1 MAKKASPAKGKASKI
16 KEAAVSVFTAAAEGR
31 QANTLSQP
39 ATRERTAKPT
49 TKRPTKEEKPAP
61 AAAAVRE
68 ASPELQAEPQE
79 KAKEIFSAINP
90 AAFFK
95 GYEGLWKHSVLL
107 KDLYK
112 SGVLMLQGF
121 MKAPLAPAAETWG
134 KALTPAVFD
143 PAGAFKAWESAWQG
157 NAAAGEAWEYL
168 TDMIQRSLLFWD
180 VMRRRGDNFLEH
192 VKEGEPPVLQ
202 FRYETLID
210 GRTLENPVNY
220 ALLKIIPEEGMTVD
234 PRKRPFVIVDPR
246 AGHGP
251 GIGGSKH
258 DSQVG
263 VALQAGH
270 PVYFVMFFPKPEPG
284 QTLVDVGRA
293 EALFLKEV
301 IRRHPEADRPCV
313 MGNCQAGWAVASLA
327 AMEPDLMGAIILN
340 GAPMSYWA
348 GNKNK
353 NPMRYSGGL
362 LGGKW
367 LTTMSCD
374 LGNGK
379 FDGAY
384 LVSNF
389 ENLNPA
395 NTFFRK
401 EYNLYANIDQEAER
415 YLNFEKWWSGYFLM
429 NAEEIDGIVT
439 NLFIGNR
446 LAKGGV
452 VLPGGGRVDLRNIKC
467 PLVVFASQGDNITP
481 PQQALNWIV
490 DVYGSDEAILKEGQT
505 IVYTLHPDVGH
516 LGIFVGASIAKKQ
529 HQEFV
534 NTLEMID
541 GLPPGLYEMI
551 IEKKNPFTEYAELIP
566 GDYVARFEMR
576 KIADI
581 KAMNDSRREEDYF
594 SSVAEVSDF
603 NDELYRNFLRP
614 LVRFLTTEQSA
625 EILRW
630 LNPSRMK
637 YYLFSERFN
646 PAMTL
651 FRFWAEW
658 VRKNR
663 RAVRADNYFVSVER
677 DMAQTIEDVLDT
689 YRELRDDVYRNLFK
703 TIYGP
708 LGLANLFPGKQAQV
722 LEQEN
727 MEREA
732 AVHRKVE
739 ELKGRMDQGG
749 FIEALIRLVMAAMIH
764 IGMIDYR
771 SSLIAKKLK
780 ERRPPKVNLSREE
793 WRGMIRDQYFMLV
806 IDEDRAIASLAKL
819 LPSREER
826 EQCLAM
832 MMEIMMISDAR
843 IDPHSRLAVKI
854 AKALDLKIPSR

>member
-1 MAKKASPAKGKASKI
+1 MARKASPEKGKATRI
-16 KEAAVSVFTAAAEGR
+16 KAAAASVFTPDGKGMAPDSKAPPEPKAEKIK
-31 QANTLSQP
+31 P
-39 ATRERTAKPT
+39 ATREQ
-49 TKRPTKEEKPAP
+49 EKSAP
-61 AAAAVRE
+61 AGVAVQTGPDPAASAAGER
-68 ASPELQAEPQE
+68 E
-79 KAKEIFSAINP
+79 KAKKPF
-90 AAFFK
+90 AAFAPASFLK
-95 GYEGLWKHSVLL
+95 GWENLWKDNILL
-107 KDLYK
+107 KDLIK
-112 SGVLMLQGF
+112 TGTF
-121 MKAPLAPAAETWG
+121 MFPEAMQSPFSPPAAAPWG
-134 KALTPAVFD
+134 KCLAGFD
-143 PAGAFKAWESAWQG
+143 PAALFKSMEAAWQG
-157 NAAAGEAWEYL
+157 NAALKDAWEYL
-168 TDMIQRSLLFWD
+168 EDTIQRSILFWD

-210 GRTLENPVNY
+210 GRKLENPVNY
-220 ALLKIIPEEGMTVD
+220 ALLKIIPEAGMTID

-263 VALQAGH
+263 VALEAGH
-270 PVYFVMFFPKPEPG
+270 PVYFVMFFPRPEPG
-284 QTLVDVGRA
+284 QTLRDVGQA

-301 IRRHPEADRPCV
+301 IRRHPEAERPCV
-313 MGNCQAGWAVASLA
+313 IGNCQAGWAVASLA
-327 AMEPDLMGAIILN
+327 AMEPDLMGTIILN

-353 NPMRYSGGL
+353 NPMRYTGGL

-367 LTTMSCD
+367 LTTMTCD

-384 LVSNF
+384 LVANF

-395 NTFFRK
+395 NTYFRK
-401 EYNLYANIDQEAER
+401 EYNLYANIDKEAER
-415 YLNFEKWWSGYFLM
+415 YLNFEKWWSGFFLM

-452 VLPGGGRVDLRNIKC
+452 VLPDGRRIDLRNIKC
-467 PLVVFASQGDNITP
+467 PIVIFASQGDNITP

-505 IVYTLHPDVGH
+505 IVYTLHDNVGH
-516 LGIFVGASIAKKQ
+516 LGIFVGGSIAKKQ

-551 IEKKNPFTEYAELIP
+551 IEKKSPFTEHAELIP
-566 GDYVARFEMR
+566 GEYVARFEMR

-581 KAMNDSRREEDYF
+581 MAMNDSRRDEDYF
-594 SSVAEVSDF
+594 SSVAEVSEY
-603 NDELYRNFLRP
+603 NDRLYRQFLSP
-614 LVRFLTTEQSA
+614 LVRLLTTEQSA

-651 FRFWAEW
+651 FRIWAER

-663 RAVRADNYFVSVER
+663 RIVREDNYFAAVER
-677 DMAQTIEDVLDT
+677 DTAQTIEDALDA
-689 YRELRDDVYRNLFK
+689 YRELRDDIYRNIFK
-703 TIYGP
+703 AMYGP
-708 LGLANLFPGKQAQV
+708 LGLANLFPGKQASIM
-722 LEQEN
+722 EKEN
-727 MEREA
+727 AAQEA
-732 AVHRKVE
+732 AIRAKVA
-739 ELKGRMDQGG
+739 ELQDRMEQGG
-749 FIEALIRLVMAAMIH
+749 FQEALIRLVMAAMIH
-764 IGMIDYR
+764 LGMIDYR
-771 SSLIAKKLK
+771 SSLIAKRLAAQHPEAKA
-780 ERRPPKVNLSREE
+780 NAAA
-793 WRGMIRDQYFMLV
+793 WRAMIRDQYFMLL

-819 LPSREER
+819 LPTREER
-826 EQCLAM
+826 ERCVAM
-832 MMEIMMISDAR
+832 MMEVMMISDAR
-843 IDPHSRLAVKI
+843 IDPRSRLAVKV
-854 AKALDLKIPSR
+854 AKALDLKLT

>member
-1 MAKKASPAKGKASKI
+1 MARKERPVKGKTVMIKEAAASVFTPAGRVAKAAPVVKPTAGKGADKLSPTLQATKKASPAAAGGTVKASGPEKQATRQDKGKITATGFNPASFFKGCENLW
-16 KEAAVSVFTAAAEGR
+16 KEHTMMKDLWKSGLVLFQEM
-31 QANTLSQP
+31 
-39 ATRERTAKPT
+39 
-49 TKRPTKEEKPAP
+49 TKAPLPP
-61 AAAAVRE
+61 AAA
-68 ASPELQAEPQE
+68 P
-79 KAKEIFSAINP
+79 
-90 AAFFK
+90 
-95 GYEGLWKHSVLL
+95 
-107 KDLYK
+107 
-112 SGVLMLQGF
+112 
-121 MKAPLAPAAETWG
+121 WG
-134 KALTPAVFD
+134 KCLAGFD
-143 PAGAFKAWESAWQG
+143 PAALFKSMEANWQE
-157 NAAAGEAWEYL
+157 NAAVKDAWEYL
-168 TDMIQRSLLFWD
+168 EDMFQRSILFWD
-180 VMRRRGDNFLEH
+180 VMRQRGDNFLEH

-202 FRYETLID
+202 FQYENIID
-210 GRTLENPVNY
+210 GRKLENPVNY
-220 ALLKIIPEEGMTVD
+220 ALLKIIPEAGMTID

-258 DSQVG
+258 ESQVG
-263 VALQAGH
+263 VALAAGH
-270 PVYFVMFFPKPEPG
+270 PVYFVMFYPQPEPG
-284 QTLVDVGRA
+284 QTLVDVGHA
-293 EALFLKEV
+293 EALFLQEV
-301 IRRHPEADRPCV
+301 IRRHPEAARPCV

-327 AMEPDLMGAIILN
+327 AMEPDLMGTIILN

-353 NPMRYSGGL
+353 NPMRYTGGL

-367 LTTMSCD
+367 LTTMTCD

-379 FDGAY
+379 FDGSY

-395 NTFFRK
+395 NTYFKK

-415 YLNFEKWWSGYFLM
+415 YLNFEKWWSGFFLM

-452 VLPGGGRVDLRNIKC
+452 VLPDGRRVDLRNIKC
-467 PLVVFASQGDNITP
+467 PIVVFASQGDNITP

-516 LGIFVGASIAKKQ
+516 LGIFVGASIARKQ

-576 KIADI
+576 KITDI
-581 KAMNDSRREEDYF
+581 ASLSDSRRDEDYF
-594 SSVAEVSDF
+594 SSVAEVSDY
-603 NDELYRNFLRP
+603 NDELYRKFLSP
-614 LVRFLTTEQSA
+614 LVKLMTTEQSA

-630 LNPSRMK
+630 LNPSRIK

-646 PAMTL
+646 PGMSSL
-651 FRFWAEW
+651 RIWADW
-658 VRKNR
+658 VRENR
-663 RAVRADNYFVSVER
+663 KAARADNYFTTVER
-677 DMAQTIEDVLDT
+677 DMAQTIEDALDT
-689 YRELRDDVYRNLFK
+689 YRELRDDIYRNIFK
-703 TIYGP
+703 AMYGP
-708 LGLANLFPGKQAQV
+708 LGFALLFPGKKAQA

-727 MEREA
+727 AEQEA
-732 AVHRKVE
+732 AIHSKIE
-739 ELKGRMDQGG
+739 ELKKRMDRGG
-749 FIEALIRLVMAAMIH
+749 FNEALIRLVMAAMIH

-771 SSLIAKKLK
+771 SSLIA
-780 ERRPPKVNLSREE
+780 RRLHEQNPGDKINPEE
-793 WRGMIRDQYFMLV
+793 WREMIRDQYFMLI

-819 LPSREER
+819 LPTREER
-826 EQCLAM
+826 EKCIAM

-843 IDPHSRLAVKI
+843 IDPKSRLAAKV
-854 AKALDLKIPSR
+854 AKALDLKIT